1 MDLKLTGKTALVTG
15 STAGIGFGIARQLLQ
30 EGTSVVI
37 NGRTE
42 ARINSA
48 LDQLRRAIP
57 DCTVQGCAADFADA
71 DAVQH
76 LLDEHDSID
85 ILINNVG
92 IFSPKPFAEIT
103 DEEWLHFF
111 EVNVLSGVRLSRHYL
126 PRMLDQNW
134 GRIIFISSE
143 SGIQIPAEM
152 VHYGTTKTAQ
162 LGVSRGLAQ
171 QTAGTNVTVNTVIP
185 GSTRS
190 EGSEKFISDLAQE
203 RGLSKEDVEREFFEK
218 IRPTSLLERFAT
230 IDEVATFVTY
240 LASPLASANN
250 GAALRVDGGTVP
262 TIL

>member
-15 STAGIGFGIARQLLQ
+15 STAGIGFGIARRLLQ

-37 NGRTE
+37 NGRTKK
-42 ARINSA
+42 RINSA
-48 LDQLRRAIP
+48 LDQLRQAIP

-71 DAVQH
+71 AAVQH
-76 LLDEHDSID
+76 LLDDHDSID

-126 PRMLDQNW
+126 PQMLKQNW

-143 SGIQIPAEM
+143 SGVQIPAEM

-203 RGLSKEDVEREFFEK
+203 RGLSKEDVEREFFEN

>member
-1 MDLKLTGKTALVTG
+1 MDLNLTGKTALVTG
-15 STAGIGFGIARQLLQ
+15 STAGIGFGIARRLLQ
-30 EGTSVVI
+30 EGVSVVI

-48 LDQLRRAIP
+48 LDQLRRVIP

-76 LLDEHDSID
+76 LLDNHDSID

-92 IFSPKPFAEIT
+92 IFAPKPFVEIT

-126 PRMLDQNW
+126 PQMLDQNW

-240 LASPLASANN
+240 LASPLAAANN
-250 GAALRVDGGTVP
+250 GAALRVDGGTVS

>member
-1 MDLKLTGKTALVTG
+1 LDLKLTGKTALVTG

-240 LASPLASANN
+240 LASPLIAANN
-250 GAALRVDGGTVP
+250 GAALRVDGGTVS

>member
-1 MDLKLTGKTALVTG
+1 LDLKLTGKTALVTG

-185 GSTRS
+185 GPTRS
-190 EGSEKFISDLAQE
+190 EGSEKFISDLAQGQ
-203 RGLSKEDVEREFFEK
+203 GLSKEEVEREFFDK
-218 IRPTSLLERFAT
+218 VRPTCLLERFAT

-240 LASPLASANN
+240 LASPLAAANN

>member
-1 MDLKLTGKTALVTG
+1 MDLKLTGKTALITG
-15 STAGIGFGIARQLLQ
+15 STAGIGFGIARRLLQ
-30 EGTSVVI
+30 EGASVII

-42 ARINSA
+42 ARITSA
-48 LDQLRRAIP
+48 LNQLNQAIP
-57 DCTVQGCAADFADA
+57 DCTVKGCIADFADA
-71 DAVQH
+71 AAVQRLINVHDAV
-76 LLDEHDSID
+76 D

-92 IFSPKPFAEIT
+92 IFAPKPFSEIT
-103 DEEWLHFF
+103 DEEWVHFF

-143 SGIQIPAEM
+143 SGVQIPVEM
-152 VHYGTTKTAQ
+152 IHYGTTKTAQ

-203 RGLSKEDVEREFFEK
+203 RGLSKEEVEQEYFEK
-218 IRPTSLLERFAT
+218 VRPTCLLERFAT

-240 LASPLASANN
+240 LASPLAAANN

>member
-1 MDLKLTGKTALVTG
+1 MKRLEGKTALVTG
-15 STAGIGFGIARQLLQ
+15 STAGIGFGIARRLLQ
-30 EGTSVVI
+30 EGVSVVI

-48 LDQLRRAIP
+48 LDQLRRVIP

-76 LLDEHDSID
+76 LLDNHDSID

-92 IFSPKPFAEIT
+92 IFAPKPFVEIT

-126 PRMLDQNW
+126 PQMLDQNW

-240 LASPLASANN
+240 LASPLAAANN
-250 GAALRVDGGTVP
+250 GAALRVDGGTVS

>member
-15 STAGIGFGIARQLLQ
+15 STAGIGFGIARRLLQ
-30 EGTSVVI
+30 EGVSVVI

-48 LDQLRRAIP
+48 LDQLRRVIP

-76 LLDEHDSID
+76 LLDNHDSID

-92 IFSPKPFAEIT
+92 IFAPKPFVEIT

-126 PRMLDQNW
+126 PQMLDQNW

-218 IRPTSLLERFAT
+218 IRPTCLLERFAT

-240 LASPLASANN
+240 LASPLAAANN
-250 GAALRVDGGTVP
+250 GAALRVDGGTIS
-262 TIL
+262 TII

>member
-1 MDLKLTGKTALVTG
+1 LDLKLTGKTALVTG
-15 STAGIGFGIARQLLQ
+15 STAGIGFGIARRLLQ
-30 EGTSVVI
+30 EGASVVI

-111 EVNVLSGVRLSRHYL
+111 EVNFLSGVRLSRHYL

-143 SGIQIPAEM
+143 SGIQIAAEM

-171 QTAGTNVTVNTVIP
+171 QTAVTNVTVNTVIP

-203 RGLSKEDVEREFFEK
+203 RGLSKEDVEREFFEN

>member
-1 MDLKLTGKTALVTG
+1 MDLKLKGKTALVTG
-15 STAGIGFGIARQLLQ
+15 STAGIGFGIARRLLQ
-30 EGTSVVI
+30 EGASVVI

-76 LLDEHDSID
+76 LLDDHDSID

-240 LASPLASANN
+240 LASPLAAANN
-250 GAALRVDGGTVP
+250 GAALRVDGGTVS

>member
-15 STAGIGFGIARQLLQ
+15 STAGIGFGIARRLLQ
-30 EGTSVVI
+30 EGASVVI

>member
-15 STAGIGFGIARQLLQ
+15 STAGIGFGIAHRLLQ
-30 EGTSVVI
+30 EGASVII

-42 ARINSA
+42 DRINSA
-48 LDQLRRAIP
+48 LNRLRKSIP
-57 DCTVQGCAADFADA
+57 DCIVQGFVADFADVTSVQLLLETHK
-71 DAVQH
+71 AV
-76 LLDEHDSID
+76 D

-103 DEEWLHFF
+103 DEEWLYFF
-111 EVNVLSGVRLSRHYL
+111 EVNVLSGIRLSRHYL
-126 PRMLDQNW
+126 PQMLEQNW

-171 QTAGTNVTVNTVIP
+171 QTAGTNVTAVIP

-190 EGSEKFISDLAQE
+190 EELEKFISDLAQE
-203 RGLSKEDVEREFFEK
+203 HGLSKEEVERKFFEK
-218 IRPTSLLERFAT
+218 VKPTCLLERFAT

-240 LASPLASANN
+240 LASPLAAANN
-250 GAALRVDGGTVP
+250 GAALRVDGGTLP

>member
-1 MDLKLTGKTALVTG
+1 MDLKLRGKTALVTG
-15 STAGIGFGIARQLLQ
+15 STAGIGFGIAHRLLQ
-30 EGTSVVI
+30 EGASVII

-48 LDQLRRAIP
+48 LNQLRQAIP

-71 DAVQH
+71 IAVQR
-76 LLDEHDSID
+76 LLGTHEEVD
-85 ILINNVG
+85 ILINNIG
-92 IFSPKPFAEIT
+92 IFAPKPFTEIT
-103 DEEWLHFF
+103 DDEWLHYF
-111 EVNVLSGVRLSRHYL
+111 EVNVLSGIRLSRHYL
-126 PRMLDQNW
+126 PQMLAQNW

-143 SGIQIPAEM
+143 SGVQIPAEM

-185 GSTRS
+185 GPTRS
-190 EGSEKFISDLAQE
+190 EGSEKFISDLAQGQ
-203 RGLSKEDVEREFFEK
+203 GLSKEEVEREFFDK
-218 IRPTSLLERFAT
+218 VRPTCLLERFAT

-240 LASPLASANN
+240 LASPLAAANN

>member
-15 STAGIGFGIARQLLQ
+15 STAGIGFGIARRLLQ

-71 DAVQH
+71 AAVQH
-76 LLDEHDSID
+76 LLDDHDSID

-190 EGSEKFISDLAQE
+190 E
-203 RGLSKEDVEREFFEK
+203 
-218 IRPTSLLERFAT
+218 
-230 IDEVATFVTY
+230 
-240 LASPLASANN
+240 
-250 GAALRVDGGTVP
+250 
-262 TIL
+262 

>member
-15 STAGIGFGIARQLLQ
+15 STAGIGFGIARRLLQ
-30 EGTSVVI
+30 EGASVVI

-48 LDQLRRAIP
+48 LDQLRRVIP

-76 LLDEHDSID
+76 LLDNHDSID

-92 IFSPKPFAEIT
+92 IFAPKPFVEIT

-126 PRMLDQNW
+126 PQMLDQNW

-203 RGLSKEDVEREFFEK
+203 RGLSKEDVEREFFEN
-218 IRPTSLLERFAT
+218 IRPTSLLKRFAT

-240 LASPLASANN
+240 LASPLAAANN
-250 GAALRVDGGTVP
+250 GAALRVDGGTVS

>member
-1 MDLKLTGKTALVTG
+1 LDLKLTGKTALVTG
-15 STAGIGFGIARQLLQ
+15 STAGIGFGIARRLLQ
-30 EGTSVVI
+30 EGASVVI

-71 DAVQH
+71 AAVQH
-76 LLDEHDSID
+76 LLDDHDSID

-126 PRMLDQNW
+126 PQMLKQNW

-218 IRPTSLLERFAT
+218 VRPTSLLERFAT

-240 LASPLASANN
+240 LASPLAAANN

>member
-1 MDLKLTGKTALVTG
+1 LDLKLTGKTALVTG
-15 STAGIGFGIARQLLQ
+15 STAGIGFGIAHRLLK
-30 EGTSVVI
+30 EGASVVI

-42 ARINSA
+42 GRINSA
-48 LDQLRRAIP
+48 LNQLRQSIP
-57 DCTVQGCAADFADA
+57 DCIVQGFAADFADA
-71 DAVQH
+71 TSVE
-76 LLDEHDSID
+76 LLLETHRSVD

-92 IFSPKPFAEIT
+92 IFSPKPFSDIT
-103 DEEWLHFF
+103 DEEWLYIF
-111 EVNVLSGVRLSRHYL
+111 EVNVLSGIRLSRHYL
-126 PRMLDQNW
+126 PQMLEQNW

-143 SGIQIPAEM
+143 SGIQIPEEM

-203 RGLSKEDVEREFFEK
+203 KRLSKEEVEREFFGK
-218 IRPTSLLERFAT
+218 VRPTCLLERFAT

-250 GAALRVDGGTVP
+250 GAALRVDGGTIP

>member
-15 STAGIGFGIARQLLQ
+15 STAGIGFGIARRMLQ
-30 EGTSVVI
+30 EGASVII

-42 ARINSA
+42 TRINST
-48 LDQLRRAIP
+48 LDQLRQAIP

-71 DAVQH
+71 AAVQH
-76 LLDEHDSID
+76 LLTSHDTVD

-92 IFSPKPFAEIT
+92 IFAPKPFLKIT
-103 DEEWLHFF
+103 DEEWLHIF
-111 EVNVLSGVRLSRHYL
+111 EVNVLSGIRLSRHYL
-126 PRMLDQNW
+126 PQMLDQNW

-143 SGIQIPAEM
+143 SGVQIPAEM

-190 EGSEKFISDLAQE
+190 EGAEKFISDLAQE
-203 RGLSKEDVEREFFEK
+203 RGLSTGEVEREFFEK
-218 IRPTSLLERFAT
+218 VRPTCLLERFAT

-240 LASPLASANN
+240 LASPLAAANN
-250 GAALRVDGGTVP
+250 GAALRVDGGTIP

>member
-190 EGSEKFISDLAQE
+190 EGSEKFIIDLAQE
-203 RGLSKEDVEREFFEK
+203 RGLSKEDVEREFFEN

>member
-1 MDLKLTGKTALVTG
+1 MDLKLAGKTALVTG
-15 STAGIGFGIARQLLQ
+15 STAGIGFGIALRLLQ
-30 EGTSVVI
+30 EGASVVI
-37 NGRTE
+37 NGRTK

-48 LDQLRRAIP
+48 LDQLRRTIP

-71 DAVQH
+71 DAVKH
-76 LLDEHDSID
+76 LVDDHDSID

-92 IFSPKPFAEIT
+92 IFAPKAFVEIT

-126 PRMLDQNW
+126 PRMLDRNW

-190 EGSEKFISDLAQE
+190 EGSEKFISDLAKE

-218 IRPTSLLERFAT
+218 IRPTCLLERFAT

-240 LASPLASANN
+240 LASPLAAATN
-250 GAALRVDGGTVP
+250 GAALRVDGGTIS
-262 TIL
+262 TII

>member
-1 MDLKLTGKTALVTG
+1 LDLKLTGKTALITG
-15 STAGIGFGIARQLLQ
+15 STAGIGFGIARRLLQ
-30 EGTSVVI
+30 EGASVII

-42 ARINSA
+42 ARITSA
-48 LDQLRRAIP
+48 LNQLNQAIP
-57 DCTVQGCAADFADA
+57 DCTVKGCVADFADA
-71 DAVQH
+71 AAVQRLINVHDAV
-76 LLDEHDSID
+76 D

-92 IFSPKPFAEIT
+92 IFAPKPFTEIT
-103 DEEWLHFF
+103 DEEWVHFF

-143 SGIQIPAEM
+143 SGVQIPVEM
-152 VHYGTTKTAQ
+152 IHYGTTKTAQ

-190 EGSEKFISDLAQE
+190 EGSEKFISDLALE
-203 RGLSKEDVEREFFEK
+203 RGLSKEEVEQEFFEK
-218 IRPTSLLERFAT
+218 VRPTCLLERFAT

-240 LASPLASANN
+240 LASPLAAANN

>member
-15 STAGIGFGIARQLLQ
+15 STAGIGFGIARRLLQ
-30 EGTSVVI
+30 EGASVVI

-48 LDQLRRAIP
+48 LDQLRRVIP

-76 LLDEHDSID
+76 LLDEHDYID

-240 LASPLASANN
+240 LASPLAAANN
-250 GAALRVDGGTVP
+250 GAALRVDGGTVS

>member
-1 MDLKLTGKTALVTG
+1 MDLKLTGKTALITG
-15 STAGIGFGIARQLLQ
+15 STAGIGFGIARRLLQ
-30 EGTSVVI
+30 EGASVI
-37 NGRTE
+37 LNGRTE
-42 ARINSA
+42 ARINNA
-48 LDQLRRAIP
+48 LNQLRQAIP
-57 DCTVQGCAADFADA
+57 DCIVQGCVADFADA
-71 DAVQH
+71 AAVQR
-76 LLDEHDSID
+76 LLDVHDTVD

-92 IFSPKPFAEIT
+92 IFAPKPFTEIT
-103 DEEWLHFF
+103 DEEWVHFF

-126 PRMLDQNW
+126 PQMLKQNW

-143 SGIQIPAEM
+143 SGVQIPAEM

-203 RGLSKEDVEREFFEK
+203 QGLSKEEVIREFFEK
-218 IRPTSLLERFAT
+218 VRPTSLLERFAT

-240 LASPLASANN
+240 LASPLAAANN
-250 GAALRVDGGTVP
+250 GAALRVDGGTLP

>member
-15 STAGIGFGIARQLLQ
+15 STAGIGFGIARRLLQ
-30 EGTSVVI
+30 EGASVVI

-240 LASPLASANN
+240 LASPLAAANN

>member
-15 STAGIGFGIARQLLQ
+15 STAGIGFGIARRLLQ
-30 EGTSVVI
+30 EGASVVI

-48 LDQLRRAIP
+48 LDQLRQAIP

-76 LLDEHDSID
+76 LLDNHDSID

-92 IFSPKPFAEIT
+92 IFAPKPFVEIT

-126 PRMLDQNW
+126 PQMLDQNW

-190 EGSEKFISDLAQE
+190 EGSEKFISDLAQA
-203 RGLSKEDVEREFFEK
+203 RGLSKDDVEGEFFEK

-240 LASPLASANN
+240 LASPLAAANN
-250 GAALRVDGGTVP
+250 GAALRVDGGTVS